1 MSEKFNRDVIFE
13 HEENHKVNLVPTRV
27 VGMTPKRGHD
37 YDNPKFY
44 KGMSNAKDVFTYT
57 LGFFSEDVDIFKDIG
72 VDLLTVHDQV
82 WLDIIFKLNAGR
94 SYDLPID
101 EVISKGKLFGE
112 LETFLMDE
120 FDYFNDGHAYDS
132 SVTDVLW
139 AEMFLREVRIYVDK
153 PAKIYYPVGEQLNLA
168 YYSPTVQL
176 SQTYQYRASLETPT
190 RPVTPDDYADHDDYL
205 MDNLDDRVV
214 DPNGVFTFN
223 SDIKPIRSTPYVKGN
238 FFDMTVQRYEQWLE
252 NYISQ
257 K

>member
-44 KGMSNAKDVFTYT
+44 KGMSNDKDVFTYT
-57 LGFFSEDVDIFKDIG
+57 LGFLSEHVDIFKDIG

-82 WLDIIFKLNAGR
+82 WLDIIFKLNVGR
-94 SYDLPID
+94 SYERPID

-132 SVTDVLW
+132 SVIDEFW

-153 PAKIYYPVGEQLNLA
+153 PAKIYYPVGHQLNLA

-176 SQTYQYRASLETPT
+176 SQTYQYRASLKTPT
-190 RPVTPDDYADHDDYL
+190 RAVTPDDYVDHEDYL
-205 MDNLDDRVV
+205 MGNLDDRVV
-214 DPNGVFTFN
+214 DPKGTFTFD
-223 SDIKPIRSTPYVKGN
+223 SDIKPIRSTPYIGEN
-238 FFDMTVQRYEQWLE
+238 FFDRTVKNYEQWLE
-252 NYISQ
+252 HYISQ